1 MRRTDV
7 IPLKRSL
14 HAFLGYFR
22 PKSSSK
28 GAINVLTW
36 LFHANNLLE
45 ISIKMTSK
53 EIYCV

>member
-14 HAFLGYFR
+14 HAFLGYFK